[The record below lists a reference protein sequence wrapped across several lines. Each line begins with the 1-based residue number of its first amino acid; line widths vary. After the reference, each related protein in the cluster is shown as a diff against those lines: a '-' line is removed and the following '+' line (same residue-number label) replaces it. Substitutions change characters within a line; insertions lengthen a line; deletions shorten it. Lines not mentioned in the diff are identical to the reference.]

1 MFVFA
6 AGVVALS
13 GSRAGAITYLGLC
26 CLVPR
31 PVQLPL
37 ALWLL
42 WKRPDVRLPF
52 AALATVT
59 VVFAIA
65 SGYLV
70 DWLGVLVA
78 IGRTNDIHFANLS
91 PTKWIGPAWLVVG
104 VPLGA
109 WLTLK
114 GNVGLAGLA
123 ISPYIL
129 PAYPVLC
136 LALGEDPLEEHRQPL
151 RIDPGALRDDH
162 PDRIGFRFVHLAV
175 LRRLRLCPHLN
186 GNRTADCSAEACQG
200 TL

>member
-1 MFVFA
+1 M
-6 AGVVALS
+6 
-13 GSRAGAITYLGLC
+13 
-26 CLVPR
+26 
-31 PVQLPL
+31 
-37 ALWLL
+37 WLL

-70 DWLGVLVA
+70 DWLSVLVA

-91 PTKWIGPAWLVVG
+91 PTKWIGPAWLVIG

-129 PAYPVLC
+129 PAYP
-136 LALGEDPLEEHRQPL
+136 LALLWEWIHRPS
-151 RIDPGALRDDH
+151 DSSAVDASASSTTS
-162 PDRIGFRFVHLAV
+162 DREPIAFNRQLLPSL
-175 LRRLRLCPHLN
+175 LRRIARW
-186 GNRTADCSAEACQG
+186 R
-200 TL
+200 